1 MLVSGILFLLV
12 MLPFTFIQFFYAPW
26 LEAQNKSRVPRT
38 LPSEVTRH
46 VLITCWDPIAIALV
60 GRLRQYGH
68 DYVILVPEVQQALD
82 LVDQGFR
89 VLVGE
94 LDDATT
100 YLRAQLLPEPARTES
115 LDLLRTYT
123 DLAVELAGRAPGSDA
138 FDAASAG
145 MEQLHRE
152 LWRVAGEAIAA
163 EPEASA
169 PKLYVETLNDTI
181 DRHTDRVTS
190 LRNRVPGTVM
200 VIEVVGSAV
209 ALGVLALHLSLLG
222 RGTATS
228 LVAAV
233 FVTLLLFVSFDLDR
247 PQRGFI
253 RVPRVALEEARA
265 AMDDPPAAAP

>member
-1 MLVSGILFLLV
+1 VLFDRSSWALFAVLVLVVGGTVAAGIVGGRALRRRGDDAHESVGVVQGALLG
-12 MLPFTFIQFFYAPW
+12 
-26 LEAQNKSRVPRT
+26 
-38 LPSEVTRH
+38 
-46 VLITCWDPIAIALV
+46 LV
-60 GRLRQYGH
+60 G
-68 DYVILVPEVQQALD
+68 LVLAFGLSMAVGRYD
-82 LVDQGFR
+82 TRRGLVVEEANAIG
-89 VLVGE
+89 
-94 LDDATT
+94 TT